1 MNYFRNFARTV
12 VMAALP
18 VSFLVLSARAQ
29 TPKPQTKPANPAA
42 APAKPA
48 PSKAAAAKPA
58 RANKLASETASQK
71 PAEKTAK
78 KSAKPAPKKSAHA
91 ANAQTKTKA
100 KSARHASK
108 KAAVKKTAKPV
119 ASKPAASGVSVPAAA
134 MHPAELPELTHGRDP
149 FAALIHASD
158 SNAGHSNLPPGIAG
172 LQVSTI
178 QLQGMVKT
186 SGGMVA
192 VVANP
197 QDRVYF
203 LHDGDHIYDGV
214 VEKIGLDEITFLQ
227 QSKDA
232 FGRTVDRDVSK
243 RLYPIAGDE
252 Q

>member
-1 MNYFRNFARTV
+1 MNYFRTVARTV
-12 VMAALP
+12 ATAALS
-18 VSFLVLSARAQ
+18 VSFLAFSAGAQ
-29 TPKPQTKPANPAA
+29 APKP
-42 APAKPA
+42 PAKPA
-48 PSKAAAAKPA
+48 PSKTAATKPA

-71 PAEKTAK
+71 PALSAK
-78 KSAKPAPKKSAHA
+78 KSAKPAPRKGAHA
-91 ANAQTKTKA
+91 ANAQTKTKT
-100 KSARHASK
+100 KPARHASK

-119 ASKPAASGVSVPAAA
+119 ASKPAAAGVPVPAAA

-158 SNAGHSNLPPGIAG
+158 PNSGHSNLPPGIAG

>member
-1 MNYFRNFARTV
+1 MMNYFRIFARTV
-12 VMAALP
+12 IMAALP
-18 VSFLVLSARAQ
+18 VSFLVLSAGAQ
-29 TPKPQTKPANPAA
+29 APKPQG
-42 APAKPA
+42 AKPA
-48 PSKAAAAKPA
+48 PSKTAATKPA
-58 RANKLASETASQK
+58 PGNKLASEAASQK
-71 PAEKTAK
+71 STPSTK
-78 KSAKPAPKKSAHA
+78 KSAKSAAKKRAHA
-91 ANAQTKTKA
+91 ANAETKTKA
-100 KSARHASK
+100 KPERHASK
-108 KAAVKKTAKPV
+108 KTAVKKTTNPV
-119 ASKPAASGVSVPAAA
+119 VSKPAASGVSVPASA

-158 SNAGHSNLPPGIAG
+158 PNSGHSNLPPGIAG

-178 QLQGMVKT
+178 QLQGMVRT

>member
-1 MNYFRNFARTV
+1 MNYFRTFARTV
-12 VMAALP
+12 AVAALP
-18 VSFLVLSARAQ
+18 VSFLVLSAGAQ
-29 TPKPQTKPANPAA
+29 APQPQATKTAAPAA

-48 PSKAAAAKPA
+48 LVK
-58 RANKLASETASQK
+58 KLASETASQEAA
-71 PAEKTAK
+71 PKTAK
-78 KSAKPAPKKSAHA
+78 KSTKPAIKKGAAANTKKKPRTRSAH
-91 ANAQTKTKA
+91 
-100 KSARHASK
+100 HASK
-108 KAAVKKTAKPV
+108 KAAVKRTE
-119 ASKPAASGVSVPAAA
+119 KPAASKSATAGAVPAAA
-134 MHPAELPELTHGRDP
+134 MHPTELPELTHGRDP
-149 FAALIHASD
+149 FAALIRPAD
-158 SNAGHSNLPPGIAG
+158 PNAGHGNLPPGIAG
-172 LQVSTI
+172 LQVSTV

>member
-1 MNYFRNFARTV
+1 MNYFRIFARTLTQV
-12 VMAALP
+12 ALAM
-18 VSFLVLSARAQ
+18 SFLAFSAAAQ
-29 TPKPQTKPANPAA
+29 T
-42 APAKPA
+42 AKP
-48 PSKAAAAKPA
+48 PAAKPA
-58 RANKLASETASQK
+58 SSTAASDKPAPVKKLASETGSQK
-71 PAEKTAK
+71 AAPKTAR
-78 KSAKPAPKKSAHA
+78 KSAKPAIKKGAAAANTEKKHKTRSAH
-91 ANAQTKTKA
+91 
-100 KSARHASK
+100 HASR
-108 KAAVKKTAKPV
+108 KAAAKKTANPV
-119 ASKPAASGVSVPAAA
+119 ASKSAAGVPVPAAA

-149 FAALIHASD
+149 FAALIRPAD
-158 SNAGHSNLPPGIAG
+158 PNAGHGNLPPGIAG
-172 LQVSTI
+172 LQVSTV

>member
-1 MNYFRNFARTV
+1 MNYFKIFTKIGASG
-12 VMAALP
+12 MLALSLAALT
-18 VSFLVLSARAQ
+18 AIA
-29 TPKPQTKPANPAA
+29 QTKPQPAPKA
-42 APAKPA
+42 APAKQA
-48 PSKAAAAKPA
+48 ASRATSSKAAH
-58 RANKLASETASQK
+58 R
-71 PAEKTAK
+71 AK
-78 KSAKPAPKKSAHA
+78 KSAKKKLSSASAKKTTAPAQEKQARQAVRKPAPKKP
-91 ANAQTKTKA
+91 A
-100 KSARHASK
+100 KSVSET
-108 KAAVKKTAKPV
+108 KAAVVP
-119 ASKPAASGVSVPAAA
+119 PVPAAA
-134 MHPAELPELTHGRDP
+134 IHPAELPELTHGRDP
-149 FAALIHASD
+149 FAALIRPSD
-158 SNAGHSNLPPGIAG
+158 PSSGHTNLPPGIAG
-172 LQVSTI
+172 LQVSTV

-186 SGGMVA
+186 SDGMVA

>member
-1 MNYFRNFARTV
+1 MMNYFRIFARTV
-12 VMAALP
+12 ATATLSA
-18 VSFLVLSARAQ
+18 SFLVLSASAQ
-29 TPKPQTKPANPAA
+29 TAQPQ
-42 APAKPA
+42 
-48 PSKAAAAKPA
+48 AAKPA
-58 RANKLASETASQK
+58 SSKTAAAQPAPASKLASETASQK
-71 PAEKTAK
+71 SAPSTAK
-78 KSAKPAPKKSAHA
+78 ESAKPATKKNAAEGEAKPKAKRARHASHKAAAKPAPKKE
-91 ANAQTKTKA
+91 A
-100 KSARHASK
+100 KP
-108 KAAVKKTAKPV
+108 VVTTAKP
-119 ASKPAASGVSVPAAA
+119 AAGVPVPAAA
-134 MHPAELPELTHGRDP
+134 MRPAELPELTRGRDP

-158 SNAGHSNLPPGIAG
+158 PNAGHSNLPPGIAG

>member
-1 MNYFRNFARTV
+1 MMNYFRIFVRTV
-12 VMAALP
+12 AMAALP
-18 VSFLVLSARAQ
+18 VSFLVLSAGAQ
-29 TPKPQTKPANPAA
+29 TPKPQTIKPAAPAA

-48 PSKAAAAKPA
+48 LVK
-58 RANKLASETASQK
+58 KLASETVSQK
-71 PAEKTAK
+71 PAPKTARRPAKRAIK
-78 KSAKPAPKKSAHA
+78 KTAPAAHTQNKPKTRSAH
-91 ANAQTKTKA
+91 
-100 KSARHASK
+100 HASK
-108 KAAVKKTAKPV
+108 KAAAKKTAKPV
-119 ASKPAASGVSVPAAA
+119 ASKPVAGVPVPAAA

-149 FAALIHASD
+149 FAALIRPTD
-158 SNAGHSNLPPGIAG
+158 PNAGHGNLPPGIAG
-172 LQVSTI
+172 LQVSTV